1 MSLCLESL
9 VTKDVFSECKPDW
22 LKDFAPI
29 VEADGPKLGKIG
41 VRNSYVSGKKRTVAC
56 EGSGGP
62 LEGEAEI
69 DSQNYSTVEK

>member
-1 MSLCLESL
+1 M
-9 VTKDVFSECKPDW
+9 
-22 LKDFAPI
+22 
-29 VEADGPKLGKIG
+29 EADGPKLGKIG